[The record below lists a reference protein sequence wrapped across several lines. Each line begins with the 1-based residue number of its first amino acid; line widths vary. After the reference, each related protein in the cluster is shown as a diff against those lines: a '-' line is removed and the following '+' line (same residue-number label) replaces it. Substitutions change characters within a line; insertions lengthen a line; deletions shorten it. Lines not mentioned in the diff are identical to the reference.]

1 MANIG
6 YTFAMTMDAPTSIPA
21 GPGGPVPP
29 PLPRPPR
36 QAGCWIAAVVLAVLL
51 LLSALANLAMYAG
64 RVFDGRPGG
73 TGGAAADEF
82 PEFEEIWS
90 YGDGDVKAVRL
101 ALTGVISREAA
112 GGIWKAGLDPVE
124 QLLLQIRAARQDQAV
139 RAIIL
144 ELDSPGGVM
153 TPTDEIYQ
161 ALQDFR
167 ASGEGRRVVALVRDL
182 AASGAYY
189 VAMASDWI
197 VAEPTAV
204 VGSIGVIMQTLNWKE
219 LSDKIGVRDVTI
231 TAGDNKDLLNPF
243 RPVQPEHLAIFQD
256 ILDEMHDRFV
266 NVVQK
271 RLQVDPAALDQLTDG
286 RVFSAQQAAAGG
298 MIDQVGYWD
307 DALAKVRELLG
318 AEEVRVVRYE
328 QPRGLAGFLA
338 RLSYPAPAI
347 RLPAALNERQPRIM
361 YLWTP

>member
-1 MANIG
+1 M
-6 YTFAMTMDAPTSIPA
+6 
-21 GPGGPVPP
+21 
-29 PLPRPPR
+29 
-36 QAGCWIAAVVLAVLL
+36 VLAVLL
-51 LLSALANLAMYAG
+51 LLSAIANLALSSGPLFAG
-64 RVFDGRPGG
+64 RSDGSSR
-73 TGGAAADEF
+73 AADEF
-82 PEFEEIWS
+82 PDFEEIWS

-101 ALTGVISREAA
+101 ALTGIISRDAD
-112 GGIWKAGLDPVE
+112 GGIWDAGLDPVE
-124 QLLLQIRAARQDQAV
+124 QLLQQIRAARQDRAV
-139 RAIIL
+139 RAILL

-167 ASGEGRRVVALVRDL
+167 ASDDGRRVVVHVRDL
-182 AASGAYY
+182 AASGGYY
-189 VAMASDWI
+189 IAMASDWI
-197 VAEPTAV
+197 VAEPTAI

-256 ILDEMHDRFV
+256 ILDEMHGRFV

-271 RLQVDPAALDQLTDG
+271 RLQVAPAALDQLTDG
-286 RVFSAQQAAAGG
+286 RVFSARQAAAGG
-298 MIDQVGYWD
+298 MIDQVGYWG
-307 DALAKVRELLG
+307 DALAKARELLG

-328 QPRGLAGFLA
+328 QPRGLARFLA

-347 RLPAALNERQPRIM
+347 RLPAALGQRQPRIM